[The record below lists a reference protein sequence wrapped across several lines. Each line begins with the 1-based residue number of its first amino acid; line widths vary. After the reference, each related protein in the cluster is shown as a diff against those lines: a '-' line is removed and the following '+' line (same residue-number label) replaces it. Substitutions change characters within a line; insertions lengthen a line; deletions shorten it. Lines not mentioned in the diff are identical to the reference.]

1 MEKVN
6 LPLINSGLFMS
17 LTFTLFKLLRTFY
30 NSIMNISWY
39 NSNNYGFSD
48 VLIVSLRNTK
58 PQVIVTLECLTFL
71 TYDLLLFFFFLD
83 FFVACFLKLGS
94 RILQVSLRISRVLEA
109 LESSFVGYSYHVSR
123 VHDLRIDY
131 SYLI

>member
-1 MEKVN
+1 
-6 LPLINSGLFMS
+6 MS

-48 VLIVSLRNTK
+48 VLIVSWRNTK

-71 TYDLLLFFFFLD
+71 TYDLLLFFFLFR
-83 FFVACFLKLGS
+83 FFCGLL
-94 RILQVSLRISRVLEA
+94 LEA
-109 LESSFVGYSYHVSR
+109 WV
-123 VHDLRIDY
+123 
-131 SYLI
+131 